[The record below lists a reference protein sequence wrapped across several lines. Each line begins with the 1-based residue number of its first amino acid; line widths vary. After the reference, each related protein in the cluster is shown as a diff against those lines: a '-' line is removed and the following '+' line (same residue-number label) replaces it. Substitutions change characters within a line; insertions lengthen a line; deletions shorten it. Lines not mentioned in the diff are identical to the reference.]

1 MRFLPA
7 FFIFPLNAGLQ
18 EGIVCTRPQFS
29 TGEKLIINARCDPGG
44 YIDVE
49 VLDPMENPWARHR
62 REDCDRFTGDD
73 VKHVV
78 SWNGVPAVNTIVG
91 YTRFRFYMR
100 KASLYSYRIADV

>member
-1 MRFLPA
+1 M
-7 FFIFPLNAGLQ
+7 
-18 EGIVCTRPQFS
+18 
-29 TGEKLIINARCDPGG
+29 
-44 YIDVE
+44 E
-49 VLDPMENPWARHR
+49 VLDPMENPWPRHR